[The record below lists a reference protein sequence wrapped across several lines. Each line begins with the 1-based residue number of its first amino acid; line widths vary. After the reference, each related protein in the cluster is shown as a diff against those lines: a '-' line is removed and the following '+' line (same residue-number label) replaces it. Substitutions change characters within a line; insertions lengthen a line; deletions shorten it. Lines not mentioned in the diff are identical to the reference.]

1 MTNYAQH
8 SHRLPTRPQSAWIL
22 LITAALL
29 TISACSD
36 DVQSDQCP
44 AGEQHNP
51 IQNICTP
58 IVCQNGM
65 QFNPITNQC
74 SGRPD
79 PFDTGDD
86 LDASTNPTND
96 SGNPTNPIN
105 DSGNPTNDSGN
116 PINDSGTTNPP
127 DPNNPNTPDPGTPGS
142 PYQPQNPATA
152 QYHSCTSADTRALT
166 PPKFIINHDGNY
178 LLATEHSLNNARVNP
193 TVGNLAAHVFE
204 DPQNKLT
211 GFIATLATTSA
222 QTTPTLLSQN
232 LLTTVKTI
240 AGMNTATQLN
250 AGRQIQT
257 HDQMSAIASATIL
270 LPAGTAPH
278 IARDQILARLVGLSP
293 DQLPHTLTTNFPAD
307 PSAPTLLTYEI
318 LRRNHT
324 QYVIVVTLTTQPNF
338 NNTAL
343 KTSMHIGDLTSGTAL
358 AFADETMTDQCL
370 SYTIRDTNEVDIII
384 SLDKSGSMDAVNA
397 AIANFSQEFTQLLNA
412 AGVDWRIGI
421 TGVDCSNIQTD
432 TGLSQEYRN
441 MWPAPTQGGGGIFD
455 TIQTPCKE
463 PFGGGGNNGKLIGG
477 NFSRDA
483 AEIKTRLGR
492 VSTTGDEYTFTMGVA
507 AIDRSLP
514 RADNAPNKIRTNA
527 AVILVVVTDENEQLF
542 KDKLSFVSG
551 SGQTLTPP
559 QRTQLENFTA
569 PWVEYLHRTDID
581 APVFGL
587 YWVPGEACTGATDV
601 AHGIHHIV
609 QQTGGKG
616 GSICQPDITNTFRD
630 VVDATRD
637 LTSGLRLVGPTVA
650 ASIQVL
656 KEGPNN
662 ANSRLNRSTTDG
674 FNFDATNN
682 SVVFHGPTAPQV
694 DERIVVPYLRW
705 NRSVIPCDSTEQC
718 TNGAKCSAGICR

>member
-1 MTNYAQH
+1 MKNYAHH
-8 SHRLPTRPQSAWIL
+8 SPRTATPKQSAWL
-22 LITAALL
+22 LLAIAGLL

-36 DVQSDQCP
+36 DVQSNQCP
-44 AGEQHNP
+44 AGEQFNP
-51 IQNICTP
+51 IQNACAP
-58 IVCQNGM
+58 IVCPTGM
-65 QFNPITNQC
+65 QLSPITNQC
-74 SGRPD
+74 TGRPD
-79 PFDTGDD
+79 QLDAGDD
-86 LDASTNPTND
+86 LDAISDTGNPTDDTGNPTSDTGIPTND
-96 SGNPTNPIN
+96 T
-105 DSGNPTNDSGN
+105 GNPTNDTGN
-116 PINDSGTTNPP
+116 
-127 DPNNPNTPDPGTPGS
+127 PDPGTPGN
-142 PYQPQNPATA
+142 PYQPQDPATA

-166 PPKFIINHDGNY
+166 PPKFIINDAGNY
-178 LLATEHSLNNARVNP
+178 LLATAHSINNARVNP

-204 DPQNKLT
+204 DPQNKFT
-211 GFIATLATTSA
+211 GFIATLAPTAA

-232 LLTTVKTI
+232 LLATVKAI
-240 AGMNTATQLN
+240 PGMNTASQLN
-250 AGRQIQT
+250 PGRQIQT
-257 HDQMSAIASATIL
+257 HDQMSAVTSATIL

-293 DQLPHTLTTNFPAD
+293 DQLPHDLTTNFPAD
-307 PSAPTLLTYEI
+307 ASAPTLLTYEI

-324 QYVIVVTLTTQPNF
+324 QYVIVATLTTQPNF

-343 KTSMHIGDLTSGTAL
+343 QTSVHIGDLTSGTAL
-358 AFADETMTDQCL
+358 AFAEETMTDQCL

-384 SLDKSGSMDAVNA
+384 SLDKSGSMDVVNA
-397 AIANFSQEFTQLLNA
+397 AIANFSQEFTELLNA

-432 TGLSQEYRN
+432 NGLSQEYRSL
-441 MWPAPTQGGGGIFD
+441 WPADSGSGGVFGGLD
-455 TIQTPCKE
+455 TPCKV
-463 PFGGGGNNGKLIGG
+463 PFGGSGNNGKLIGG

-483 AEIKTRLGR
+483 QEIKTRMTR
-492 VSTTGDEYTFTMGVA
+492 VSTTGEEYTFTMGVA

-514 RADNAPNKIRTNA
+514 RADNSPNKIRTNA

-542 KDKLSFVSG
+542 KDKLSFISG
-551 SGQTLTPP
+551 SGQTLTPA

-569 PWVEYLHRTDID
+569 PWIEYLHRTDID

-587 YWVPGEACTGATDV
+587 YWVPGESCTGATDV
-601 AHGIHHIV
+601 AHGIHHVV

-616 GSICQPDITNTFRD
+616 GSICQPDVTTTFRD

-650 ASIQVL
+650 TTIQVL

-674 FNFDATNN
+674 FDFDATNN

-705 NRSVIPCDSTEQC
+705 NRTIIPCETSDQC

>member
-1 MTNYAQH
+1 MKNYTPRSLRFAARR
-8 SHRLPTRPQSAWIL
+8 SSAWIL
-22 LITAALL
+22 LVTAGLL

-36 DVQSDQCP
+36 DVQADQCP
-44 AGEQHNP
+44 PGEQLNP

-58 IVCQNGM
+58 VVCPAGTQLS
-65 QFNPITNQC
+65 PITQQC
-74 SGRPD
+74 TAPPD
-79 PFDTGDD
+79 QFDAGGD
-86 LDASTNPTND
+86 LDATGND
-96 SGNPTNPIN
+96 SGNPNT
-105 DSGNPTNDSGN
+105 DSGNPNTDSGN
-116 PINDSGTTNPP
+116 PNTDSGN
-127 DPNNPNTPDPGTPGS
+127 PNNPDTHIPDPGTPGN
-142 PYQPQNPATA
+142 PYQPQDPATA

-166 PPKFIINHDGNY
+166 PPNFIINHDGNY
-178 LLATEHSLNNARVNP
+178 LLATEHSNTSARVNP
-193 TVGNLAAHVFE
+193 TVGNLPAHVFE
-204 DPQNKLT
+204 DTQNKYT
-211 GFIATLATTSA
+211 GFIATLAPTAA
-222 QTTPTLLSQN
+222 QTTTALLSQN
-232 LLTTVKTI
+232 LLATVKAI
-240 AGMNTATQLN
+240 PGMNTASQLN
-250 AGRQIQT
+250 PGRQIQT
-257 HDQMSAIASATIL
+257 HDQMSAVTSATIL

-278 IARDQILARLVGLSP
+278 TARDQILARLVGLSP
-293 DQLPHTLTTNFPAD
+293 NQLPHDLTTNFPAD

-324 QYVIVVTLTTQPNF
+324 QYVIVATFTTQPNF
-338 NNTAL
+338 NNAAL
-343 KTSMHIGDLTSGTAL
+343 KTSMHVGDLTNGSAL
-358 AFADETMTDQCL
+358 AFAEETMTDQCL

-384 SLDKSGSMDAVNA
+384 SLDKSGSMDVVNA

-412 AGVDWRIGI
+412 AGVDWRIGV

-432 TGLSQEYRN
+432 NGLSQEYRS

-463 PFGGGGNNGKLIGG
+463 PFSSNGNNGKLIGG
-477 NFSRDA
+477 NFSRNA
-483 AEIKTRLGR
+483 QEIKSRMGS
-492 VSTTGDEYTFTMGVA
+492 VSTSGSEYTFTMGVA

-514 RADNAPNKIRTNA
+514 RADNAANKIRTNA

-542 KDKLSFVSG
+542 KDKFNFISG
-551 SGQTLTPP
+551 SGQTLSQS
-559 QRTQLENFTA
+559 QRTELETYTS
-569 PWVEYLHRTDID
+569 PWIEFLHRTDID

-587 YWVPGEACTGATDV
+587 YWVPGQSCTGATDV

-616 GSICQPDITNTFRD
+616 GSVCQPDVTNTFRD

-650 ASIQVL
+650 TSIQVL

-674 FNFDATNN
+674 FDYDATNN

-705 NRSVIPCDSTEQC
+705 NRTVIPCETSEQC